1 MDTLCIGLREARQFL
16 VEAESFCAI
25 RWASG
30 LCGASW
36 AMADV
41 VEGVMDLAKGLVASF
56 SHAKKSTNSEADHL
70 TKEGVRHQSL
80 LMRTFLVFDPFL
92 LFL

>member
-1 MDTLCIGLREARQFL
+1 MGLREARQFL

-41 VEGVMDLAKGLVASF
+41 VEGVMDMAKGLVASF
-56 SHAKKSTNSEADHL
+56 SHVKKSTNSEADHL